1 MNIRFQ
7 TGTQRGSMSNSRWI
21 NLLTVYL
28 VIVGSSLPYAGWS
41 PSLAVISIDLGLSYA
56 QAGSISSATGL
67 VAGLMV
73 LAGGALA
80 ARWGSKQII
89 VAGLVAG
96 AAGQLV
102 FAMADGFGS
111 VIAGRILAGL
121 SVGFMWVGSF
131 TMAAEWFRAG
141 NQTGRAF
148 GILASGDGVGAL
160 LSLFAFSAVL
170 VAIGWRLGLAV
181 QAVWLLAVLLVV
193 LLFSKNAP
201 SLDAD
206 LASSHDPHQE
216 TGRPSSKRSVMNRN
230 VLSALIFWF
239 GSIGLFSTIASWM
252 PTILVENA
260 GFSESRAGLLTSL
273 FSIAGMVAALGGPL
287 IANRLGSKKRV
298 VITGGIVSGVAVA
311 LVTAFIATDNYLG
324 VALLIPV
331 IGLGMYSGEPL
342 ILAEAI
348 ESVSGRYAGIV
359 NGVILGFPWVVS
371 GVAYPY
377 VIGLIRDATGSF
389 VGGFLAVAVATFLL
403 CGVSPLFV
411 RDSSP
416 SVKVAATA

>member
-1 MNIRFQ
+1 
-7 TGTQRGSMSNSRWI
+7 MSNSRWI

>member
-1 MNIRFQ
+1 
-7 TGTQRGSMSNSRWI
+7 MSNSRWI
-21 NLLTVYL
+21 NLLAVYL

-41 PSLAVISIDLGLSYA
+41 PSLAVISLDLDLSYA
-56 QAGSISSATGL
+56 QAGSISSVTGL
-67 VAGLMV
+67 VAGLML

-80 ARWGSKQII
+80 ARWGSKRII

-96 AAGQLV
+96 IAGQLV

-131 TMAAEWFRAG
+131 TMAADWFRAS
-141 NQTGRAF
+141 NQTGRAL

-181 QAVWLLAVLLVV
+181 QAVWLSGVLVFV
-193 LLFSKNAP
+193 LFFSKNAP
-201 SLDAD
+201 SLNAD
-206 LASSHDPHQE
+206 VAATNHPRHEAKRPAS
-216 TGRPSSKRSVMNRN
+216 RRSVMNRN

-239 GSIGLFSTIASWM
+239 GSIGLFSAIASWM

-260 GFSESRAGLLTSL
+260 GFSASHAGLLTSS

-287 IANRLGSKKRV
+287 IAERLGSKKRV
-298 VITGGIVSGVAVA
+298 VVMGGIVSGVAVA
-311 LVTAFIATDNYLG
+311 LVTTFVAADNYVG

-377 VIGLIRDATGSF
+377 VIGLVRDATGSF
-389 VGGFLAVAVATFLL
+389 VGGFLAVSVATILL
-403 CGVSPLFV
+403 CGVSPLFI

-416 SVKVAATA
+416 WAKVAAAA

>member
-1 MNIRFQ
+1 
-7 TGTQRGSMSNSRWI
+7 MSNSRWI
-21 NLLTVYL
+21 NLLAVYL
-28 VIVGSSLPYAGWS
+28 VIVGSSLPYAGWR
-41 PSLAVISIDLGLSYA
+41 PSLAVISFDLGLSYA
-56 QAGSISSATGL
+56 QAGSISSVTGL

-73 LAGGALA
+73 LAGGAMA
-80 ARWGSKQII
+80 ARWGSKKII

-121 SVGFMWVGSF
+121 AVGFMWVGSY

-141 NQTGRAF
+141 NQTGRAL

-170 VAIGWRLGLAV
+170 MAIGWRLGLAV
-181 QAVWLLAVLLVV
+181 QAVWLLAVLVVV
-193 LLFSKNAP
+193 LLVTKNAP

-206 LASSHDPHQE
+206 LASTNDPHQE
-216 TGRPSSKRSVMNRN
+216 VKRPAVAGSSKRSVMNPN

-239 GSIGLFSTIASWM
+239 GSIGLFSAIASWM

-260 GFSESRAGLLTSL
+260 GFSESLAGLLTSL

-287 IANRLGSKKRV
+287 IADRLGSKKRV
-298 VITGGIVSGVAVA
+298 VVAGGIVSGVAVA
-311 LVTAFIATDNYLG
+311 LVTTFMATDNYLG

-348 ESVSGRYAGIV
+348 ESASGRYAGIV

-377 VIGLIRDATGSF
+377 GIGLIKDATGSF
-389 VGGFLAVAVATFLL
+389 VGGFLAVAVATILL

-411 RDSSP
+411 RGSSP